1 MKVSSVI
8 NWLLVICLLGTAA
21 GAGQAK
27 KAARSFDPKALAAAR
42 SGHDIKSVSVDG
54 VTFIWAVDRD
64 DLIGM
69 VKSATPGWVAVGF
82 NSDRGSQESK
92 LIIGSISGGHSSV
105 VIQKVSGLAHSP
117 DPAALALAQATK
129 ENNATVVIFRVKM
142 KDLGLEGKSGK
153 PARIVL
159 ARNAETDDI
168 NQFNNGTR
176 RTVTVTL

>member
-1 MKVSSVI
+1 MKISSVI

-21 GAGQAK
+21 GAGYAK
-27 KAARSFDPKALAAAR
+27 KSARSFDPKALAAAR

-69 VKSATPGWVAVGF
+69 VKSTTPGWVAVGF

-92 LIIGSISGGHSSV
+92 LIIGSIIDGRPSV
-105 VIQKVSGLAHSP
+105 VIQKVSGLVHSP
-117 DPAALALAQATK
+117 DPAALALAQVTK
-129 ENNATVVIFRVKM
+129 ENNATIVIFRVKM

-153 PARIVL
+153 AAKIVL

-168 NQFNNGTR
+168 NQYNNGTR